1 MVRHIKS
8 FALPSLC
15 LATLLHAAPL
25 MALVNDTE
33 QAQPIEA
40 ETLINASSSQRV
52 DHIPSV
58 ERIDAWQALDSRHV
72 LLNVDSSRRYV
83 LTLAQNC
90 HQLNWAQSVD
100 VSRSGNAIWSQF
112 DYVAADGWR
121 CNIGTIHQLDA
132 F

>member
-1 MVRHIKS
+1 MVRHITPL
-8 FALPSLC
+8 ALAILC
-15 LATLLHAAPL
+15 LATLLSTAPVL
-25 MALVNDTE
+25 ALVNDTD
-33 QAQPIEA
+33 QAEPIKA

-58 ERIDAWQALDSRHV
+58 ERIDDWQALDSRHV

-100 VSRSGNAIWSQF
+100 VSRSGDAIWSQF

-132 F
+132 L